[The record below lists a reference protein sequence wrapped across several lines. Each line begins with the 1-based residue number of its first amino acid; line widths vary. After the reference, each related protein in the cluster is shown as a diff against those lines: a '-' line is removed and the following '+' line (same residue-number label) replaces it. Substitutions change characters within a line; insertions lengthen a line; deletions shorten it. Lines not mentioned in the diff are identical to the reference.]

1 MGGVFVNRFLLC
13 AWRYTEPRVPKCHCR
28 TETWRNIKVA
38 GSCKISGGKNW
49 PYTASIDL
57 WLAILGDQWSQLSIS
72 LQSYNTQREWRKRL
86 VTMEQ
91 GWKRGEG
98 GKERRHFQRIF
109 RKKKNFFS
117 RSAFPVRF
125 LSGQQHNEQTEEK
138 KNCKELFV
146 YCIFSS
152 PLAAVLCLK
161 MESFECV
168 SMSLCVG
175 CVRACVR
182 WLVQY
187 SIFSFSHI
195 KGAINFLLLLLP
207 ECNTQARIAE
217 RLGHDLANMQD
228 ELIYQTPQTKACQ
241 KMRDKTEDRGGRGW
255 GEGGTGFIR
264 RNTVWDEETEG

>member
-1 MGGVFVNRFLLC
+1 M
-13 AWRYTEPRVPKCHCR
+13 ES
-28 TETWRNIKVA
+28 I
-38 GSCKISGGKNW
+38 
-49 PYTASIDL
+49 IDL
-57 WLAILGDQWSQLSIS
+57 AAILQHPAWMKKTPGHNGTPHLTSSIWEIASLNQLNEKREKGAKEGKKGDTLKGFS
-72 LQSYNTQREWRKRL
+72 
-86 VTMEQ
+86 
-91 GWKRGEG
+91 
-98 GKERRHFQRIF
+98 ER
-109 RKKKNFFS
+109 KKNFFS
-117 RSAFPVRF
+117 CSAFPVLF

-161 MESFECV
+161 MEGFECV
-168 SMSLCVG
+168 SMSLCAG